1 MTDVTGRA
9 KEMPCLRRIWTIAA
23 RLLLGLPA
31 FAALTGEAVALP
43 PPKGLKPARPPSL
56 ARSCTITPTELEPL
70 FASTADPRPQEE
82 EEDGSED
89 DEEDED
95 DDSIPGVIL
104 PGSATCLSVSGTVS
118 AGLQNDS
125 VRASRS
131 AALPPSSLTSF
142 PTSASLRIATSHELA
157 SGLRVGSAFSFTMQ
171 NPVNDVAGLT
181 LDEATV
187 LVGPWTFGLDTSRFS
202 FWTGDEFV
210 FSTRAPSRT
219 VGLLAVELPLTE
231 TWVATLAMEDPTLG
245 TTSSL
250 PVAAGRVP
258 DGVARLA
265 YQSGAW
271 TLHGALALRD
281 IPGRNSRLGRA
292 GILGATYET
301 EILGR
306 PGSITAQIAGAVDAA
321 PYIGSQ
327 LDAAIVRTVLLGSDP
342 TRGFSTA
349 LVLRR
354 EWTDEIATNFY
365 VSRYQLSVPLID
377 QAKGKISIDRA
388 TANLVWT
395 PVEGLKAGVEAS
407 VAQAR
412 ISLTGRQVAAGLAG
426 RLISTQVFI
435 ERAF

>member
-1 MTDVTGRA
+1 MTAVTGRA
-9 KEMPCLRRIWTIAA
+9 EEKPCLHRAWAIAA
-23 RLLLGLPA
+23 SVLLALPA

-43 PPKGLKPARPPSL
+43 PLKGLKGARAPSL

-70 FASTADPRPQEE
+70 FVSKADPRQQIEDESSDDE
-82 EEDGSED
+82 EED
-89 DEEDED
+89 DED
-95 DDSIPGVIL
+95 DDSIPGLIL
-104 PGSATCLSVSGTVS
+104 PGSTTCVSVSGTVS

-125 VRASRS
+125 FRASR
-131 AALPPSSLTSF
+131 ALPLPQSSLTSL
-142 PTSASLRIATSHELA
+142 PTSASLRIATSHDLA

-171 NPVNDVAGLT
+171 SPVNDVAGLT
-181 LDEATV
+181 FDEATV
-187 LVGPWTFGLDTSRFS
+187 LVGPWIFGLDTSRFS
-202 FWTGDEFV
+202 FWTGDEFI
-210 FSTRAPSRT
+210 FSTRVPSRT
-219 VGLLAVELPLTE
+219 VGLLALELPLTE
-231 TWVATLAMEDPTLG
+231 TWIATLALEDPALG
-245 TTSSL
+245 TTSTL
-250 PVAAGRVP
+250 PVAAGRMP
-258 DGVARLA
+258 DGVARLV
-265 YQSGAW
+265 YQSGPW

-292 GILGATYET
+292 GILGVTYEA
-301 EILGR
+301 EMLGR
-306 PGSITAQIAGAVDAA
+306 PTSITAQIAGAVDAA

-327 LDAAIVRTVLLGSDP
+327 LDAAVVRTVLLGSDP

-349 LVLRR
+349 LVIGR

-388 TANLVWT
+388 AANLVWT
-395 PVEGLKAGVEAS
+395 PVEGLKAGIEAS
-407 VAQAR
+407 IAQAR